1 MRRPDP
7 ILEGDVSSSPEHDTR
22 LLCMEML
29 VRPAQARKKDGM
41 QNTHRFWSLARM
53 AVVFSFTCWLG
64 TTAAVAGQA
73 VAVTDTEKIEA
84 ALGKELTIEGT
95 VKRVGESK
103 TRSILFI
110 NFEGLTRD
118 GFTAI
123 IRQRTLAGEYVKYD
137 PEFAAAFVGKKV
149 RITGT
154 VSEYRG
160 GFQIQIFAPSQIA
173 VVDEVES

>member
-1 MRRPDP
+1 M
-7 ILEGDVSSSPEHDTR
+7 H
-22 LLCMEML
+22 
-29 VRPAQARKKDGM
+29 
-41 QNTHRFWSLARM
+41 NTHRFCSLARL
-53 AVVFSFTCWLG
+53 VVIFSFACWLG
-64 TTAAVAGQA
+64 AIVVVAGQP

-84 ALGKELTIEGT
+84 ALGKELTIEGI
-95 VKRVGESK
+95 VQRIGETK

-123 IRQRTLAGEYVKYD
+123 IRQRTLAGEYVKHD

>member
-1 MRRPDP
+1 
-7 ILEGDVSSSPEHDTR
+7 
-22 LLCMEML
+22 
-29 VRPAQARKKDGM
+29 M
-41 QNTHRFWSLARM
+41 QNTLRFWSLARL
-53 AVVFSFTCWLG
+53 AVVFAFVCWLS
-64 TTAAVAGQA
+64 TTVVLAGEPVDVSEKA
-73 VAVTDTEKIEA
+73 KIEA
-84 ALGKELTIEGT
+84 ALGKELTVEGT
-95 VKRVGESK
+95 VVRIGETK

-160 GFQIQIFAPSQIA
+160 GFQIQIFAPSQIT
-173 VVDEVES
+173 VVEDAES